1 MSTPFVLSYVLLWA
15 VVVLQSMLLLGLVR
29 AIHNLQQGHSQ
40 HEHEAA
46 EPEEEPRAERL
57 VGQEVPGFTTVD
69 ITGARFDLEQL
80 RGRST
85 VVLFASPNCPSC
97 LLALEE
103 LSTVGRKANGN
114 VVVVCGGKEE
124 SCKRMA
130 DDFGLTVPVL
140 IDQDD
145 ELQRLFDVYSAP
157 TAVLLNPGNRVVSY
171 GHPVRDQDLAEMM
184 NGEAAAAAAK

>member
-1 MSTPFVLSYVLLWA
+1 MSTPFVLSYVVLWA
-15 VVVLQSMLLLGLVR
+15 VVALQGMLLLGVVR
-29 AIHNLQQGHSQ
+29 VLHNLQQGHAQ
-40 HEHEAA
+40 QGHEAA
-46 EPEEEPRAERL
+46 EPEETLAERL
-57 VGQEVPGFTTVD
+57 VGEQVPDFATVD
-69 ITGARFDLEQL
+69 VTGARFELEQL

-124 SCKRMA
+124 SCRSMA
-130 DDFGLTVPVL
+130 LDFGLTVPVL
-140 IDQDD
+140 VDEDD
-145 ELQRLFDVYSAP
+145 EIQRLFDVYSAP
-157 TAVLLNPGNRVVSY
+157 TAVLLNPSNRVVSY
-171 GHPVRDQDLAEMM
+171 GHPVRGDEITTMM